1 MANGYNS
8 MQSDRVVSALE
19 SDDDFDRERLEN
31 VRPPNWVNPTPL
43 DRYKFLIIGAGP
55 AGHRPQLQLVGRPA
69 ADELPS
75 QDQALARALENHPD
89 IVAAKA
95 KVALVERELLGG
107 DCLNVG
113 CVPSKTII
121 RTAQLYAEMRK
132 AQHYG
137 AQVPAH
143 IRVDFGAVM
152 LRMRAVR
159 ARQLRGVVG
168 AVHAR
173 SRSCRGL
180 CSRSRR

>member
-1 MANGYNS
+1 MDSSARDSVADGYNS

-31 VRPPNWVNPTPL
+31 VRPPSWVNPTPL

-55 AGHRPQLQLVGRPA
+55 AGL
-69 ADELPS
+69 
-75 QDQALARALENHPD
+75 
-89 IVAAKA
+89 VAAHAAATLGA

-137 AQVPAH
+137 AQVPAD
-143 IRVDFGAVM
+143 IRVDFA
-152 LRMRAVR
+152 A
-159 ARQLRGVVG
+159 
-168 AVHAR
+168 
-173 SRSCRGL
+173 
-180 CSRSRR
+180 